1 MVVLRNNREHGY
13 RILMDFGKIADTYYP
28 HFIVERDDIDHDHS
42 QVKFSID
49 MRIIEGEVPV
59 EITQDIISWA
69 HTHYKELEE
78 SWLCLIDEEISSKFK
93 RRKNNLT
100 AA

>member
-1 MVVLRNNREHGY
+1 MVVLRNQINEGY

-28 HFIVERDDIDHDHS
+28 HFIVEHDDS
-42 QVKFSID
+42 RVKFSID

-59 EITQDIISWA
+59 DITQDIISWA
-69 HTHYKELEE
+69 HTHYKVLEE
-78 SWLCLIDEEISSKFK
+78 SWLELIDLEISSKFHK
-93 RRKNNLT
+93 RNNNLN